1 MSTIKDFRD
10 IEAWKKAR
18 ILCSDI
24 YEISNKTD
32 LSKDYSL
39 KDQIRRSSGSIMD
52 NIAEG
57 FERDGRKEFIY
68 FLSIAK
74 GSCGE
79 VVSQL
84 YRTFDQKYIDKEQF
98 DELLDK
104 STEVGKMIGSFMNYL
119 KNSEYKGKKF
129 KTPELETN

>member
-1 MSTIKDFRD
+1 MSTIKDFRE

-18 ILCSDI
+18 GLSAEI
-24 YEISNKTD
+24 YKMTNSTD

-74 GSCGE
+74 GSSGE

-84 YRTFDQKYIDKEQF
+84 YRAYDQNYISKEQF
-98 DELLDK
+98 EKLTNDANGI
-104 STEVGKMIGSFMNYL
+104 GKMIGSFMNYL
-119 KNSEYKGKKF
+119 KKTKHRGKKF
-129 KTPELETN
+129 MVEEN